1 MWLFFLNNI
10 EIYRWIVVIYSWEC
24 LPEICRSL
32 CSSTETI
39 CTRYYNNNLHQWIL
53 RTKWFTENCLHLSCL
68 ISTMLCLR
76 HSAQVR
82 FRDAP
87 LHRRT
92 RHKRNKTSPPEHRA
106 HEPIIKLAPKAMDRA
121 SWRGENKLEVV
132 LGGVDLSYIKV
143 RPHHASKKWV
153 QNRLAGEQRWCVQ
166 ASPWWDEKTKQR
178 LGQQTEN
185 LN

>member
-1 MWLFFLNNI
+1 MDSENKIGVW
-10 EIYRWIVVIYSWEC
+10 VVSVW
-24 LPEICRSL
+24 RS
-32 CSSTETI
+32 
-39 CTRYYNNNLHQWIL
+39 
-53 RTKWFTENCLHLSCL
+53 TENCLYLSCL

-87 LHRRT
+87 FHWRT
-92 RHKRNKTSPPEHRA
+92 RHKRNETSPPEHRA
-106 HEPIIKLAPKAMDRA
+106 HEPIVKLAPKAMDRA
-121 SWRGENKLEVV
+121 SWRCENKLEVV
-132 LGGVDLSYIKV
+132 LRWVDLSYIKV

-153 QNRLAGEQRWCVQ
+153 QNRLAWEQRWRVQ
-166 ASPWWDEKTKQR
+166 ASPWWDEETKQR

>member
-1 MWLFFLNNI
+1 MDSEDKI
-10 EIYRWIVVIYSWEC
+10 GVRVVSVW
-24 LPEICRSL
+24 RS
-32 CSSTETI
+32 
-39 CTRYYNNNLHQWIL
+39 
-53 RTKWFTENCLHLSCL
+53 TENCIHLSCL
-68 ISTMLCLR
+68 ISTMLSLR

-92 RHKRNKTSPPEHRA
+92 RHKGNETSPPEHRA
-106 HEPIIKLAPKAMDRA
+106 HEPIVKLAPKAMDRA
-121 SWRGENKLEVV
+121 SWRCENKLEVV
-132 LGGVDLSYIKV
+132 LRWVDLSYIKV

-153 QNRLAGEQRWCVQ
+153 QNRLAWEQRWHVQ
-166 ASPWWDEKTKQR
+166 ASPWWDEETKQR